1 MRLIAAASLALALA
15 GPAQAALRPGQRATI
30 DVAVATLWKA
40 PGIYRAIDR
49 PSLTNPVEPI
59 VWSKN
64 LATTASRVWLDS
76 HVQTQAL
83 YGQAV
88 HVLAVRGG
96 WAKVAVGDEPDPQ
109 DPRGYPG
116 WLPSSQLRTGFDDRG
131 KYVVAVARNALLDV
145 DGRTLMLSY
154 GTRLPLVRWG
164 GDFAVVRT
172 PDGVGTVSGV
182 EKPLPYSA
190 ASIVRQAERFVGVRY
205 LWGGLSAW
213 GYDCSGLVW
222 AVYRAHGITIPRDAD
237 PQFRHG
243 TAVSLD
249 ALKPGDLLFYGSES
263 YVHHVSIYA
272 GGGRMVEAPDS
283 AHSVR
288 IVPVRHGG
296 LVGARRY
303 DRG

>member
-1 MRLIAAASLALALA
+1 M
-15 GPAQAALRPGQRATI
+15 
-30 DVAVATLWKA
+30 
-40 PGIYRAIDR
+40 YRAIDR
-49 PSLTNPVEPI
+49 PSVTNPVQPI
-59 VWSKN
+59 LWSKN
-64 LATTASRVWLDS
+64 LATTESRVWLDS

-83 YGQAV
+83 YGQTV

-96 WAKVAVGDEPDPQ
+96 WAKVAVRDEPDPQ

-116 WLPSSQLRTGFDDRG
+116 WLPSSQLTTGFDNGG
-131 KYVVAVARNALLDV
+131 KYVVAVARNAPLLV
-145 DGRTLMLSY
+145 HGRTMMLSY
-154 GTRLPLVRWG
+154 GTRLPLVKWG

-182 EKPLPYSA
+182 EEPLRYSA
-190 ASIVRQAERFVGVRY
+190 ASIVHQAERFVGVRY

-243 TAVSLD
+243 TPVSLN
-249 ALKPGDLLFYGSES
+249 ALRPGDLLFYGSQR

-288 IVPVRHGG
+288 VVPVRYGE

-303 DRG
+303 GRA